1 MIYKSILLFF
11 LLAYTTV
18 IFAQN
23 NSEQADSAK
32 VAGKSKKKKKDST
45 PRKGKVYFTPL
56 PAIAYNPTTGFL
68 YGVAAST
75 SMFLG
80 DPIDTRMSTSLG
92 SLTYSTKK
100 QLMFTFK
107 SYVYTSGDKWIL
119 LGDWRVFDSSQPTY
133 GLGTGPESAKLT
145 SKGIEYDEGMFSEP
159 IPERQMMKFKY
170 IRFHET
176 ALKKSAEDFYMGIGY
191 HLDYH
196 FGIDD
201 ELLKLP
207 DTITSHYAYSV
218 ANGFDPEKYLL
229 SGLSLNFIYDSR
241 DNAANPYDGR
251 YAFIAYRY
259 NPEFLGSSK
268 SSSSLWVEYR
278 DYFHVSKKR
287 KRNLIALWTY
297 GNFQTSGVLPYMDL
311 PALGWDQFGRSGRG
325 YTQGRFRGQNLV
337 YAELEYR
344 FFIAGF
350 NFNPDFLGGV
360 LFVNATTAS
369 NSYSDIKL
377 FEYIDPAFGIGLR
390 IMVQKSSRVNLAV
403 DYAWG
408 MYGSNGF
415 FFNIN
420 ETF

>member
-1 MIYKSILLFF
+1 MIYKSLLLFF
-11 LLAYTTV
+11 LLAYSTMV
-18 IFAQN
+18 LAQN
-23 NSEQADSAK
+23 NGEQADSTNLANTS
-32 VAGKSKKKKKDST
+32 GKKKKDKT
-45 PRKGKVYFTPL
+45 DGKGKVYFAPL
-56 PAIAYNPTTGFL
+56 PIVTVNPSYGFM

-75 SMFLG
+75 CMYLG
-80 DPIDTRMSTSLG
+80 DPKDTRMSTSLG

-107 SYVYTSGDKWIL
+107 SFVYTSKDKWIL

-133 GLGTGPESAKLT
+133 GLGTGPASAKLT
-145 SKGIEYDEGMFSEP
+145 SKGIEYDEGMLSKP
-159 IPERQMMKFKY
+159 IPENQMMKFKY

-176 ALKKSAEDFYMGIGY
+176 AMERISDDLYVGVGY

-196 FGIDD
+196 FGIKD

-218 ANGFDPEKYLL
+218 ANGFNPEKYLL
-229 SGLSLNFIYDSR
+229 SGLSLNLMYDAR
-241 DNAANPYDGR
+241 DNAANPYSGR
-251 YAFIAYRY
+251 YAYIAFRY

-278 DYFHVSKKR
+278 DYFHVSRKR
-287 KRNLIALWTY
+287 KRDLIALWTY
-297 GNFQTSGVLPYMDL
+297 GDFQTSGVLPYMDL

-325 YTQGRFRGQNLV
+325 YTQGRFRGQSLV

-344 FFIAGF
+344 FFITGF
-350 NFNPDFLGGV
+350 KFNPELLGGV
-360 LFVNATTAS
+360 IFVNATTAS

-377 FEYIDPAFGIGLR
+377 FEYIDPAFGLGLR
-390 IMVQKSSRVNLAV
+390 IMLERSSRINLV
-403 DYAWG
+403 IDYAWG
-408 MYGSNGF
+408 MYGSNGLF
-415 FFNIN
+415 LNIN